1 MNREPYNSELR
12 LLRTIPPRNSDQLRN
27 TRVLNDLGTEHNSFK
42 PFRSYSFV
50 VNIICLTFYAF
61 YQWEL
66 FFSLRKGSSPKSF
79 KAPNLNYRRKHCIQI
94 FSSKTINFRNNYKSL
109 KVTIYL
115 PGQYLQQLPSLRI
128 GLLHDNG
135 GQNRTVHDT
144 MFFCTGKKIDMIQIR
159 D

>member
-1 MNREPYNSELR
+1 MHSINENYFSPCEKAAL
-12 LLRTIPPRNSDQLRN
+12 Q
-27 TRVLNDLGTEHNSFK
+27 RV
-42 PFRSYSFV
+42 
-50 VNIICLTFYAF
+50 
-61 YQWEL
+61 
-66 FFSLRKGSSPKSF
+66 FSQP
-79 KAPNLNYRRKHCIQI
+79 PNLNYRRKHCIQI